1 MAQAQQ
7 VSILRSGNGERQW
20 LSTLVDTMERV
31 SLEKAAR
38 RREGR
43 VAPCDPLVV
52 SALRLQ
58 LSRPASPYPY
68 WHARPTSEFS
78 LRN

>member
-1 MAQAQQ
+1 MAQQIRVWQ
-7 VSILRSGNGERQW
+7 SGDGERRW
-20 LSTLVDTMERV
+20 LSMLVDAMERV
-31 SLEKAAR
+31 SREKASR
-38 RREGR
+38 RRETR
-43 VAPCDPLVV
+43 ATPCDPLVL

-68 WHARPTSEFS
+68 WHARPMSAFS

>member
-1 MAQAQQ
+1 
-7 VSILRSGNGERQW
+7 
-20 LSTLVDTMERV
+20 MEQISR
-31 SLEKAAR
+31 EKASR
-38 RREGR
+38 RR
-43 VAPCDPLVV
+43 ATPCDPLVL

-68 WHARPTSEFS
+68 WHARPISEFS